1 MGSYLNPGNQSFR
14 MAMSSEIFVDKSG
27 LIEKTNRLA
36 NTLQRFVCV
45 SRPRRFGKSMAAD
58 MLAAYYSRGED
69 SEALFGGLAIAKA
82 PSYRAH
88 LNQYD
93 VIKVNMQEFLSA
105 TRSMDEML
113 AMLQN
118 YLTFDLLEQ
127 FESIRFRDKEN
138 LIQVMKDVYA
148 GTKRPSS
155 S

>member
-1 MGSYLNPGNQSFR
+1 
-14 MAMSSEIFVDKSG
+14 
-27 LIEKTNRLA
+27 
-36 NTLQRFVCV
+36 
-45 SRPRRFGKSMAAD
+45 MAAD

-82 PSYRAH
+82 PSFQKH

-148 GTKRPSS
+148 GTQRPFVILIDEWDCLFREYQTDKDAQKSIWIS
-155 S
+155 CAPG